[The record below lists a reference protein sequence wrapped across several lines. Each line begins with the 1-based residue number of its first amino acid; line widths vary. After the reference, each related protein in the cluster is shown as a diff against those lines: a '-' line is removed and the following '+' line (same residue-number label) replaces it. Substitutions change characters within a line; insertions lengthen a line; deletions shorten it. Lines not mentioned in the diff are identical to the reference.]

1 VNRKPRLV
9 RLGAV
14 IGLCALAGAA
24 AGIAG
29 SAAAPSGNAKK
40 GYSIRRAGPPRGIHG
55 PAVHANAVVLN
66 KARNGFITQTEDTG
80 KVKSVSGDQLTIT
93 EGVGNV
99 TYKDVTLTIPSKATI
114 LRNFAKAQL
123 STLKAG
129 DFVHV
134 AQSSEGTFVLASDAS
149 HRPGPRHFGRGGRPG
164 GEPRG
169 ELRGTGG
176 PWPPGPP
183 PGAPPA

>member
-1 VNRKPRLV
+1 MNPKARLV

-14 IGLCALAGAA
+14 IGLCAVVGAA

-29 SAAAPSGNAKK
+29 SAAAPSSNAKK
-40 GYSIRRAGPPRGIHG
+40 SNSGRHGIFLRALHG

-66 KARNGFITQTEDTG
+66 KARNAFITETEDQG

-99 TYKDVTLTIPSKATI
+99 NYKDVTLTIPSSATI
-114 LRNFAKAQL
+114 MRNFAKASL
-123 STLKAG
+123 GALKTG

-134 AQSSEGTFVLASDAS
+134 SQSSDGTFVLASDAS
-149 HRPGPRHFGRGGRPG
+149 HRPGPGHFGFRRG
-164 GEPRG
+164 PRDAA
-169 ELRGTGG
+169 RGAGG

-183 PGAPPA
+183 PA

>member
-1 VNRKPRLV
+1 VNRKLRPV
-9 RLGAV
+9 RIAAV
-14 IGLCALAGAA
+14 LGLCALAGAA

-29 SAAAPSGNAKK
+29 SAAAPSGKAKK
-40 GYSIRRAGPPRGIHG
+40 GNSSRRAGLPRGFHG

-66 KARNGFITQTEDTG
+66 KAGTGFITETEDKG

-99 TYKDVTLTIPSKATI
+99 TYKDVTLTIPSNATVV
-114 LRNFAKAQL
+114 RNFGKAKL
-123 STLKAG
+123 SDLKAG
-129 DFVHV
+129 DRVRV
-134 AQSSEGTFVLASDAS
+134 SQSSDGTFVLASDAS
-149 HRPGPRHFGRGGRPG
+149 HRPFGPGHFGRRGG
-164 GEPRG
+164 PRG
-169 ELRGTGG
+169 DARGAGG